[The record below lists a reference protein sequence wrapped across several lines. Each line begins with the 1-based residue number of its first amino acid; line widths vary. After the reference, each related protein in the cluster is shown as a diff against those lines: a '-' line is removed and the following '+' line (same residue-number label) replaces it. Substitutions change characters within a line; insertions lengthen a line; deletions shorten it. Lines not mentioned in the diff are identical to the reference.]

1 MNNLVFNNTAE
12 KLNATFFG
20 VFGSEYKPV
29 AVDEDGLFLF
39 SPLSIITVTATDF
52 DIRSLSYTLDSVTV
66 TATNLD
72 IRDLSGTQDSVAV
85 SSMGFVEQSV
95 TQTVSAGTTS
105 LLTRDISPYSENSY
119 FIRNTGGATIT
130 VTVQIAPVD
139 DASFYINHTTPQTV
153 ATSSNAV
160 AAVTV
165 PMKFARLSVQA
176 STNTG
181 IVAYYNGRA

>member
-12 KLNATFFG
+12 LLSATFFG
-20 VFGSEYKPV
+20 VSGNEYLPI
-29 AVDEDGLFLF
+29 AVDENGLFLF
-39 SPLSIITVTATDF
+39 SPQSIITITAINL
-52 DIRSLSYTLDSVTV
+52 DIRDLNFATDSVTV

-95 TQTVSAGTTS
+95 TQTLSSGTT
-105 LLTRDISPYSENSY
+105 LLLIRNISAYSENSF
-119 FIRNTGGATIT
+119 FIRNTGGASIT
-130 VTVQIAPVD
+130 VTIQIAPVD
-139 DASFYINHTTPQTV
+139 DSSYYINHTTAQSV
-153 ATSSNAV
+153 AVGGNYA
-160 AAVTV
+160 AAVTM
-165 PMKFARLSVQA
+165 PIKYARLSVQA